1 MTSIH
6 APILIALAVVA
17 LPAGAVVRAQQHPAT
32 PADHSQHAQQPDHLE
47 HRFDNA
53 EEWAKSFD
61 DPARDEWQMPDRVL
75 DALAIRPGQVVADVG
90 AGTGYFT
97 VRLARL
103 PAAPRVYAVD
113 IEPSMV
119 EHVRHRAMH
128 EGLAN
133 VTPVLAGA
141 DRTNLPE
148 PVDLVLVVDV
158 FHHVP
163 NRVAYFTRLKQELKP
178 GGRVAIVDF
187 KKGAPSGPPEQFRF
201 TPEQI
206 AAEMQQAGFEVQ
218 TSHDFLPRQHFLV
231 FGVR

>member
-1 MTSIH
+1 MTTIH
-6 APILIALAVVA
+6 APLLIAAIVA
-17 LPAGAVVRAQQHPAT
+17 ASAGAVARAQQPPPEH
-32 PADHSQHAQQPDHLE
+32 ADHSQHQHQPDHLA

-61 DPARDEWQMPDRVL
+61 DPARDEWQMPDRVIET
-75 DALAIRPGQVVADVG
+75 LAITPGQVVADVG

-97 VRLARL
+97 VRLAKL
-103 PAAPRVYAVD
+103 PASPRVFAVD
-113 IEPSMV
+113 IEPAMV
-119 EHVRHRAMH
+119 EHVRQRAMH
-128 EGLAN
+128 EGLEN
-133 VTPVLAGA
+133 VVPVLAGA

-163 NRVAYFTRLKQELKP
+163 NRVAYFTRVKQELKP

-187 KKGAPSGPPEQFRF
+187 RKGAPSGPPEQFRF

-206 AAEMQQAGFEVQ
+206 AGEMRQAGFELQ
-218 TSHDFLPRQHFLV
+218 TSHEFLPRQHFLV